1 MTGLRSL
8 GLYLVRVVKGND
20 AQGPEA
26 AEHGE
31 DGEAQV
37 IAGGQYHEVV
47 LALTVTGAVTLKEVD
62 EESLAVRKQE
72 DVALFRHVCL
82 NYEAQSLRQTLKN

>member
-1 MTGLRSL
+1 MTGLRSPS
-8 GLYLVRVVKGND
+8 LYLVRVVKGND

-37 IAGGQYHEVV
+37 VPRGQHDEVV
-47 LALTVTGAVTLKEVD
+47 LALAVAGAVTLEDSGVD
-62 EESLAVRKQE
+62 GE
-72 DVALFRHVCL
+72 
-82 NYEAQSLRQTLKN
+82 

>member
-1 MTGLRSL
+1 MTALRSL

-37 IAGGQYHEVV
+37 VPGGQHDEVV
-47 LALTVTGAVTLKEVD
+47 LTLAVTGAVTL
-62 EESLAVRKQE
+62 E
-72 DVALFRHVCL
+72 DIGFI
-82 NYEAQSLRQTLKN
+82 

>member
-37 IAGGQYHEVV
+37 VPRGQHHEVV
-47 LALTVTGAVTLKEVD
+47 LTLTVTGVVTLEDSGLIKTNYMSEKETFCMTT
-62 EESLAVRKQE
+62 EY
-72 DVALFRHVCL
+72 C
-82 NYEAQSLRQTLKN
+82 

>member
-1 MTGLRSL
+1 MTGLRTL
-8 GLYLVRVVKGND
+8 GLYLVRVVKGNN

-37 IAGGQYHEVV
+37 VPRGQHDEVV
-47 LALTVTGAVTLKEVD
+47 LALTVTGAVTLQD
-62 EESLAVRKQE
+62 SGLI
-72 DVALFRHVCL
+72 
-82 NYEAQSLRQTLKN
+82 KNN

>member
-1 MTGLRSL
+1 MTSLRSL

-26 AEHGE
+26 AEHGK

-37 IAGGQYHEVV
+37 VPRGQHDEVV
-47 LALTVTGAVTLKEVD
+47 LTLTVTGAVTL
-62 EESLAVRKQE
+62 E
-72 DVALFRHVCL
+72 DVDFI
-82 NYEAQSLRQTLKN
+82 QKN

>member
-8 GLYLVRVVKGND
+8 GLYLVRIVKGND

-31 DGEAQV
+31 DGQAQV
-37 IAGGQYHEVV
+37 VPRGQHNEVV
-47 LALTVTGAVTLKEVD
+47 LALAVAGAVTL
-62 EESLAVRKQE
+62 E
-72 DVALFRHVCL
+72 DSGLM
-82 NYEAQSLRQTLKN
+82 KNN

>member
-37 IAGGQYHEVV
+37 VPRGQHDEVV
-47 LALTVTGAVTLKEVD
+47 LTLTVTGAVTL
-62 EESLAVRKQE
+62 E
-72 DVALFRHVCL
+72 DSRLM
-82 NYEAQSLRQTLKN
+82 KNN

>member
-1 MTGLRSL
+1 MRT
-8 GLYLVRVVKGND
+8 VKGND

-37 IAGGQYHEVV
+37 VPRRQHDEVV
-47 LALTVTGAVTLKEVD
+47 LALAVAVAVTL
-62 EESLAVRKQE
+62 E
-72 DVALFRHVCL
+72 DGLI
-82 NYEAQSLRQTLKN
+82 KNN

>member
-1 MTGLRSL
+1 MRI
-8 GLYLVRVVKGND
+8 VKGNN

-37 IAGGQYHEVV
+37 VLRGQHDEVV
-47 LALTVTGAVTLKEVD
+47 LTLTVAGAVTLQNSRLIKNNQ
-62 EESLAVRKQE
+62 R
-72 DVALFRHVCL
+72 
-82 NYEAQSLRQTLKN
+82 QSMPKGGGDITKGRNLWL

>member
-1 MTGLRSL
+1 MTSLRSL

-37 IAGGQYHEVV
+37 VPRGQHNEVV
-47 LALTVTGAVTLKEVD
+47 LTVTGAVTL
-62 EESLAVRKQE
+62 E
-72 DVALFRHVCL
+72 DVDFI
-82 NYEAQSLRQTLKN
+82 QKN

>member
-1 MTGLRSL
+1 MTGWRSQ
-8 GLYLVRVVKGND
+8 GLYLVRVVKGNN

-37 IAGGQYHEVV
+37 VPRGQHNEVI
-47 LALTVTGAVTLKEVD
+47 LALAIAGAVTLENN
-62 EESLAVRKQE
+62 SG
-72 DVALFRHVCL
+72 
-82 NYEAQSLRQTLKN
+82 

>member
-1 MTGLRSL
+1 MTGLRSPS
-8 GLYLVRVVKGND
+8 LYLVRVVKGND

-37 IAGGQYHEVV
+37 VPRGQHDEVI
-47 LALTVTGAVTLKEVD
+47 LALAVAGAVTLEDSGVD
-62 EESLAVRKQE
+62 GE
-72 DVALFRHVCL
+72 
-82 NYEAQSLRQTLKN
+82 